1 MQLFHSARLFL
12 FFSLLFPYLSGDAG
26 GGMFGWNPFASF
38 GRSRYN
44 CSGLESYPTN
54 CDSSNN
60 ISSKRKK
67 IKIIHISIN
76 AEFPPAAK
84 VQRFSGWR
92 FFLMSWCPLIS
103 SFFLDLVWQVGAE
116 PNRNGFP
123 GSSNEHRVSYVSS
136 DFCPFPGPNHDN
148 RVLLYMT
155 TIILPTIE
163 DHHIGRWWTLPR
175 TIYMAIIVLV
185 HLRVSNITFP

>member
-103 SFFLDLVWQVGAE
+103 SFSWIWFGKSVQNQIVTVFLAHQMSIEFHMWVRISV
-116 PNRNGFP
+116 
-123 GSSNEHRVSYVSS
+123 
-136 DFCPFPGPNHDN
+136 PFPG
-148 RVLLYMT
+148 RI
-155 TIILPTIE
+155 TIIEYYCIW
-163 DHHIGRWWTLPR
+163 RQ
-175 TIYMAIIVLV
+175 
-185 HLRVSNITFP
+185 